1 MCQPSHKPHL
11 IIENLSWKS
20 EMSNLRGIHG
30 KMQVTEEHGNL
41 ANIYGYSSFHLL
53 KCLSLSQAARV
64 CAIAFIWYKEHH
76 ANGPRRSFVWPLNNM
91 RKELDIFWKNAK
103 MLHGEN
109 NFTTWIIKV
118 KNIFKTIVTSI
129 YNPKYLVV
137 RLVHHPLIFWNE
149 KFKLARLH
157 KLINKCWNNIKNSAC
172 SLFEKWRFICVNISW
187 QI

>member
-1 MCQPSHKPHL
+1 MGKCRWQRSMGILLIYMAIQVFTFSSAFLWARQPECVLLLSSGTKNIMPTGQGEAL
-11 IIENLSWKS
+11 CDLWIIWEKNLTYFEK
-20 EMSNLRGIHG
+20 
-30 KMQVTEEHGNL
+30 
-41 ANIYGYSSFHLL
+41 Y
-53 KCLSLSQAARV
+53 
-64 CAIAFIWYKEHH
+64 
-76 ANGPRRSFVWPLNNM
+76 
-91 RKELDIFWKNAK
+91 AK